1 RTRRT
6 GSVNIRRQ
14 QTACGSGNND
24 CCQNWRGNDRRE
36 CACHCFGTALIDFGS
51 PQNFR
56 DTRLCFAVQPAVAAT
71 MADRAVA
78 VATAEP
84 AAVVASVAF
93 AVEFANAEL
102 AVSVAVAVVVVANA
116 ELAVSVAV
124 VAVATA
130 ELAVSVAVAVVA
142 VATAELAVSVVVAG
156 ARFPVASLR
165 CAVRTHWPKRRK
177 SMPSI

>member
-84 AAVVASVAF
+84 AAVVASV
-93 AVEFANAEL
+93 
-102 AVSVAVAVVVVANA
+102 
-116 ELAVSVAV
+116 VAV

-142 VATAELAVSVVVAG
+142 VATAEPAALVLRAELVASAAPAVALWLAELAVSVVVA
-156 ARFPVASLR
+156 AAPFPVASLR